1 MIDWLSD
8 LWWKFVLEFD
18 RWTHRD
24 PDKAAKMLLS
34 GWLIAVALLVL
45 LLSGCAYQPVIDKR
59 GVDQTRYAADL
70 VECQAYAEQLAGA
83 GTGAAVG
90 AVAGYALGYGLSHLM
105 RGNQSAEVG
114 RATGV
119 GGALSGAAAAAT
131 AKRDAVRTC
140 LRGRGYQ
147 VLN

>member
-1 MIDWLSD
+1 MDRLSD
-8 LWWKFVLEFD
+8 LWWKLVLGVD

-24 PDKAAKMLLS
+24 PSRATKALIS
-34 GWLIAVALLVL
+34 GWLTAAALLALL
-45 LLSGCAYQPVIDKR
+45 LLSGCAYRPVIDKR

-114 RATGV
+114 RATAA
-119 GGALSGAAAAAT
+119 GGALSGAVAAAT

>member
-1 MIDWLSD
+1 MDKLSD
-8 LWWKFVLEFD
+8 LWWKFVIGVD

-24 PDKAAKMLLS
+24 PDRATKALLS
-34 GWLIAVALLVL
+34 GWLIAVLLLVL

-70 VECQAYAEQLAGA
+70 VECQDYAEQLAGA

-114 RATGV
+114 RATAA
-119 GGALSGAAAAAT
+119 GGALSGAVAAAT